1 MDIDPIKSADKIKE
15 WNFLTRQI
23 FFSFLFIA
31 PLWFIGLFLFKR
43 DIFSN
48 PYLIYIPIVFSFCL
62 TTSYYLFIAFFEIII
77 LKRHWTNSDVIFTES
92 GIFGTIILSVC
103 IFGCYCLKTNKWYPQ
118 PVSFLCLLT
127 VVLVA
132 TVVWCFGAHLFQRQ
146 QRKKGKT
153 ETIG

>member
-62 TTSYYLFIAFFEIII
+62 TTSYYLFIGICETLI
-77 LKRHWTNSDVIFTES
+77 LKRNPTNSDLIFTES
-92 GIFGTIILSVC
+92 GMLGTITLSLC
-103 IFGCYCLKTNKWYPQ
+103 IFVCYCLTRQ
-118 PVSFLCLLT
+118 CRLSISFLCFLT
-127 VVLVA
+127 VVFVA
-132 TVVWCFGAHLFQRQ
+132 TVLFCFAVHLFQRQ
-146 QRKKGKT
+146 MRKRGKS
-153 ETIG
+153 ETIT